1 MGKKNVFVIMPFQED
16 FFEVYKKMKAEL
28 GASFEFSNAGEEG
41 NQQNILKD
49 IIIPIYKADVVIAD
63 LTGVNPNVMYELGV
77 AHSLNKKTIMITQDE
92 LSKLPFDLKSY
103 RANQYSKDFSKIN
116 KLIETLK
123 INLNGAIDN
132 TVDFGNPIID
142 NLKLLGINV
151 DFYPLK
157 KEDFKISEK
166 ADESFFK
173 LKEKIDKNIEDLKKQ
188 IINFAHTILDSNLQ
202 IKDLLS
208 NMNCMSQEEVKK
220 SPKITQEKIISEYSI
235 ILDKINRNLKTCD
248 KAVTDSWNSIKND
261 IYVIIKFPYLK
272 NDQSRL
278 EFFQD
283 IFSSFKDLKR
293 LYSGITSE

>member
-16 FFEVYKKMKAEL
+16 FFEVYKKMKEEL

-173 LKEKIDKNIEDLKKQ
+173 LKEKN
-188 IINFAHTILDSNLQ
+188 
-202 IKDLLS
+202 
-208 NMNCMSQEEVKK
+208 
-220 SPKITQEKIISEYSI
+220 
-235 ILDKINRNLKTCD
+235 
-248 KAVTDSWNSIKND
+248 
-261 IYVIIKFPYLK
+261 
-272 NDQSRL
+272 
-278 EFFQD
+278 
-283 IFSSFKDLKR
+283 
-293 LYSGITSE
+293 